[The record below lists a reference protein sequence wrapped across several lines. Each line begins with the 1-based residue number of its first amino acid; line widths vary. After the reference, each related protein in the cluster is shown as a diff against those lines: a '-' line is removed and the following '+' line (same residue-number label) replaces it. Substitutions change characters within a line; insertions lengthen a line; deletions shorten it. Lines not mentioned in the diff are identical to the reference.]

1 MSESNTRPAQ
11 NSPAPSRQNIVRE
24 VALTVGAF
32 AGLLCVSIA
41 ACALLFGV
49 TPLVFR
55 SGSMAPAID
64 TGALA
69 ISKATAA
76 TDVRVGD
83 IVNVTNA
90 AGSRITH
97 RVVEIGAI
105 GTDSTEL
112 FLQGDANA
120 QRDSESYIVSEVG
133 RVVTSVPKLG
143 YAVSW
148 LSGPVAVF
156 AGGVLV
162 GALLMVAW
170 SPGRD
175 RTTTAEPEGGEQV
188 RPRGRH
194 SRTPLA
200 ITIAVTTVG
209 AVGVSSAHVPT
220 TLAQLGDSAV
230 ATSGEFR
237 TVLLRPA
244 SFNCTNV
251 FLVGARLSWPN
262 VNTAYSY
269 QLDFTPAATGVTNPI
284 ILGPSAAATRTY
296 DVGSLL
302 TTTMIGDRTFTL
314 RARLG
319 DFRSASTGTWTVS
332 FFTGAITTCISS
344 TPAPA
349 GAPAGPAA
357 RSAPQAQAPS
367 TTDPTGTTESVVST
381 TTDPPSTTTDPPYT
395 TVPPTSTTTAPVPST
410 TTTIPPAPAV
420 LFAPVPSPSGASS
433 ARVVD
438 SDGAPTLQIVDA
450 TGAVQYSGPATSSD
464 AYGYGVNWSAGDQ
477 LWLLGPDQLV
487 RLDSA
492 GGSWSRSVIDPA
504 ATDRIPADILA
515 LLN

>member
-1 MSESNTRPAQ
+1 
-11 NSPAPSRQNIVRE
+11 
-24 VALTVGAF
+24 
-32 AGLLCVSIA
+32 
-41 ACALLFGV
+41 
-49 TPLVFR
+49 
-55 SGSMAPAID
+55 MAPAID

-69 ISKATAA
+69 ISKETAA
-76 TDVRVGD
+76 TEVRVGD

-97 RVVEIGAI
+97 RVVEIGAV
-105 GTDSTEL
+105 GTDSAQL
-112 FLQGDANA
+112 FLRGDANA
-120 QRDSESYIVSEVG
+120 ERDSESYIVSEVG
-133 RVVTSVPKLG
+133 RVVASVPKLG

-162 GALLMVAW
+162 GVLLMVAW
-170 SPGRD
+170 SPGRG
-175 RTTTAEPEGGEQV
+175 RTITAEPEGGEQD

-194 SRTPLA
+194 SRTPL
-200 ITIAVTTVG
+200 TMMIAVATLS
-209 AVGVSSAHVPT
+209 AVGLSSTHVPT

-237 TVLLRPA
+237 TLLLRPA

-296 DVGSLL
+296 DVGSLF
-302 TTTMIGDRTFTL
+302 TTAMIGDRTFTL

-319 DFRSASTGTWTVS
+319 DFRSASAGTWTVN
-332 FFTGAITTCISS
+332 FLTGAITTCISS

-349 GAPAGPAA
+349 SAPAGAAA
-357 RSAPQAQAPS
+357 RSAPQALAPS
-367 TTDPTGTTESVVST
+367 TPSTVLSTTAPPPTTTAPTGTTESVVPT
-381 TTDPPSTTTDPPYT
+381 T
-395 TVPPTSTTTAPVPST
+395 TVPPT
-410 TTTIPPAPAV
+410 TTTIPPATTTTTVPMPPPTTTTTTPAPAA
-420 LFAPVPSPSGASS
+420 LSAPVTSPSGAST

-438 SDGAPTLQIVDA
+438 IDGAATLQIVDA
-450 TGAVQYSGPATSSD
+450 SGAIQYSAPASSSE

-477 LWLLGPDQLV
+477 LWLLGPDQLA
-487 RLDSA
+487 RLDGT
-492 GGSWSRSVIDPA
+492 GGSWSRTVIDPA
-504 ATDRIPADILA
+504 DTDQIPADILA
-515 LLN
+515 LLQ

>member
-1 MSESNTRPAQ
+1 MG
-11 NSPAPSRQNIVRE
+11 
-24 VALTVGAF
+24 AL

-69 ISKATAA
+69 ISKETAA
-76 TDVRVGD
+76 TEVRVGD

-97 RVVEIGAI
+97 RVVEIGAV
-105 GTDSTEL
+105 GTDSAQL

-120 QRDSESYIVSEVG
+120 ERDSESYIVSEVG
-133 RVVTSVPKLG
+133 RVVASVPKLG

-162 GALLMVAW
+162 GVLLMVAW
-170 SPGRD
+170 SPRRGR
-175 RTTTAEPEGGEQV
+175 TITAEPEGGEQD

-194 SRTPLA
+194 SRTPL
-200 ITIAVTTVG
+200 TVLIAVATLG
-209 AVGVSSAHVPT
+209 AVGLSSAQTPT

-230 ATSGEFR
+230 ATSGVFR

-296 DVGSLL
+296 DVGSLF
-302 TTTMIGDRTFTL
+302 TSGMIGDRTFTL

-319 DFRSASTGTWTVS
+319 DFRSASAGTWTVN

-349 GAPAGPAA
+349 SAPAGAAA
-357 RSAPQAQAPS
+357 RSAPQALAPS
-367 TTDPTGTTESVVST
+367 TSSTVLSTMAPPPT
-381 TTDPPSTTTDPPYT
+381 TTTVPSTTAPSPMTT
-395 TVPPTSTTTAPVPST
+395 TVPPTTTTTVPPTTTTTVPPTTTTTVPPTTTTAF
-410 TTTIPPAPAV
+410 PPAPAA
-420 LFAPVPSPSGASS
+420 LTAPVTSPSGAST

-438 SDGAPTLQIVDA
+438 VAGTPTLQIVDA
-450 TGAVQYSGPATSSD
+450 IGTVEYSAPVTSSE
-464 AYGYGVNWSAGDQ
+464 AYGYGVHWSAGDV

-487 RLDSA
+487 RLA
-492 GGSWSRSVIDPA
+492 GTGGSWSRSVIDPT
-504 ATDRIPADILA
+504 ATDRIPSDIA
-515 LLN
+515 VLLK